1 MLFSLEGVD
10 DTLLVGSEKG
20 NVLAYDIFSG
30 KPLYGYG
37 AMKKGA
43 CRIIKLNQKR
53 NRLVCAGEDDSAA
66 LLFY

>member
-10 DTLLVGSEKG
+10 DTLLAGSEKG

-37 AMKKGA
+37 TMKKGA
-43 CRIIKLNQKR
+43 CRIIKLNKQS
-53 NRLVCAGEDDSAA
+53 NRLVCAGEDDSAT
-66 LLFY
+66 LLVY